1 MAAKSKSKP
10 REVDGKAGIQP
21 TIRTFT
27 TWSLALIRAAEIQ
40 ADSGN
45 LRQAANLCDWLL
57 TDERIGGT
65 LQTRTQALLGL
76 VPEFEPAGDKRR
88 SNRAVKALDAQEDWW
103 ASYPESELEQILTW
117 GLLLGVAP
125 AQHQWKTPEGH
136 GGRWLPCP
144 EFWHPQNLR
153 WDDRARQWLMRVAS
167 PGNPDG
173 WREQPIVA
181 GDGTWILHT
190 PFGANRPWSRGA
202 WRALARYALI
212 KAYAIADWS
221 SHSGKSSVLTSF
233 SPKDV
238 SIKPID
244 RNALAQ
250 DIYERGR
257 EAVVVLPAGFDL
269 KLVEATANTKE
280 LFDAQIQMAN
290 TAIAIYVRGGN
301 LTTEI
306 NQGTGSRAASETQ
319 ERLGDDAKLRFDA
332 QCLTSTIHDQSLM
345 PWAQFNFGDP
355 TLAPWPEYPT
365 EPEEDLA
372 GKVKSELES
381 FNVVEK
387 AEQLGF
393 EVDREEFLRDH
404 GITWAKPGVKPKA
417 VEPKTTNGAEGQTK
431 PEEDPAV
438 V

>member
-1 MAAKSKSKP
+1 MAAKSKNKP

-21 TIRTFT
+21 TVRTFT
-27 TWSLALIRAAEIQ
+27 TWSTQRIRQAEIQ

-45 LRQAANLCDWLL
+45 LREAANLCDWLL
-57 TDERIGGT
+57 TDDRIGGT

-117 GLLLGVAP
+117 GLILGVAP
-125 AQHQWKTPEGH
+125 ARHQWKTPEGH

-153 WDDRARQWLMRVAS
+153 WDDRNRQWLMRVAS

-173 WREQPIVA
+173 WKEVPIVA

-190 PFGANRPWSRGA
+190 PFGVNRPWARGA
-202 WRALARYALI
+202 WRALSRFALI

-221 SHSGKSSVLTSF
+221 SHSGKSSVLTGT

-238 SIKPID
+238 SIKPAE

-269 KLVEATANTKE
+269 KLVEAAANTKA
-280 LFDAQIQMAN
+280 LFDAQIDMAN
-290 TAIAIYVRGGN
+290 KAIAIYTRGGN

-306 NQGTGSRAASETQ
+306 SSSAGSRAATESQ
-319 ERLGDDAKLRFDA
+319 ERLGDDAKLRWDA
-332 QCLTSTIHDQSLM
+332 QSLTTTVHDQSLM
-345 PWAQFNFGDP
+345 PWAEFNFGDP
-355 TLAPWPEYPT
+355 TLAPWPVYPT
-365 EPEEDLA
+365 EPEEDLK
-372 GKVKSELES
+372 GKVDSEDKALD
-381 FNVVEK
+381 VLGK
-387 AEQLGF
+387 AENLGLD
-393 EVDREEFLRDH
+393 VDREEFLRDH
-404 GITWAKPGVKPKA
+404 GITWAKPGVKPKKPD
-417 VEPKTTNGAEGQTK
+417 EPTKTNPEGDPK
-431 PEEDPAV
+431 PDQQPVA
-438 V
+438 